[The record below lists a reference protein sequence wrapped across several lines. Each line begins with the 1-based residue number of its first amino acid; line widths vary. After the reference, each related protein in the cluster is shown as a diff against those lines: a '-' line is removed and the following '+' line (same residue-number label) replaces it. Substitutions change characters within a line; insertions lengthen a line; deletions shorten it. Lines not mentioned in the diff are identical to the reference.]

1 MMKIYSNGIK
11 NEKGAA
17 ILATMITLMA
27 LTVIGIAATR
37 MTSFENADSGT
48 QKRKQAAFYAA
59 EAGLE
64 HGKAIVNQMMAD
76 DNIKKKFDE
85 NGWDFILDGKT
96 TVDGST
102 LAKAKGTDFTDGV
115 PLLSNVSFFN
125 GKYTY
130 NVRIWN
136 NEEDNGGAEDDTDNT
151 VTMRSQAEGKN
162 GEFAAVEISLGAG
175 MGDGRTRIAEE
186 NIAQKHGG
194 PMKQGSSN
202 DVEAVVTQQAD
213 GTASYQLSG

>member
-48 QKRKQAAFYAA
+48 QKRKQSAFYAA

-64 HGKAIVNQMMAD
+64 HGKAVLNKILETQT
-76 DNIKKKFDE
+76 KFE
-85 NGWDFILDGKT
+85 GWDFILDGKT

-115 PLLSNVSFFN
+115 PLLSDVSFFN

-202 DVEAVVTQQAD
+202 DAEAVVTQQID
-213 GTASYQLSG
+213 GTANYQLNG